1 ERNAA
6 GVGGGDDAFALAVL
20 LQFAARGLDVGA
32 DLRDLPV
39 EKIAGLLDRLEL
51 FLVVEPD
58 ERVADSFS
66 DFLREAR
73 RGGDIADVHERGAA
87 HRNDF
92 ERTDDRAGHLRTDL
106 RDLRRRL
113 AVDPGRIKLRIAQQ
127 LLVFD
132 DLLAEPAALQK

>member
-1 ERNAA
+1 
-6 GVGGGDDAFALAVL
+6 
-20 LQFAARGLDVGA
+20 
-32 DLRDLPV
+32 
-39 EKIAGLLDRLEL
+39 
-51 FLVVEPD
+51 
-58 ERVADSFS
+58 FS

-132 DLLAEPAALQK
+132 DLLAEPAALQKHVLRLQELLVRGRDAEKVIDGELVRILPFDLELNVRLVQWLGELAGQIRPQHHYQIGRASW